1 MDDFDVV
8 SGMNVLLK
16 HKVIYMPLAK
26 CIVVTES
33 NPTII
38 QTNFHQ
44 PRGVKMMTIV
54 QLRKNL
60 RHDESTL
67 AAIVV
72 FEKGELKCANLN
84 KNIFATT

>member
-1 MDDFDVV
+1 M
-8 SGMNVLLK
+8 
-16 HKVIYMPLAK
+16 YMPLEK
-26 CIVVTES
+26 CLVVKES

-38 QTNFHQ
+38 QTNIHQ

-84 KNIFATT
+84 KNFFATT

>member
-1 MDDFDVV
+1 M
-8 SGMNVLLK
+8 SLE
-16 HKVIYMPLAK
+16 K
-26 CIVVTES
+26 CLVVTQS

-38 QTNFHQ
+38 QTNIHQ

-60 RHDESTL
+60 SHDESTL
-67 AAIVV
+67 ATIVV

-84 KNIFATT
+84 RNFFATP